1 VRGLLA
7 LGVWK
12 VMRANVLL
20 ALALGVALLFALD
33 RSAHADP
40 ESALDRQLV
49 ERMVRA
55 LEDQARAT
63 DKLVQATERC
73 KR

>member
-1 VRGLLA
+1 
-7 LGVWK
+7 
-12 VMRANVLL
+12 MTRANVLRAIALSL
-20 ALALGVALLFALD
+20 ALWFALD
-33 RSAHADP
+33 RSARADP
-40 ESALDRQLV
+40 NAALDRQLV